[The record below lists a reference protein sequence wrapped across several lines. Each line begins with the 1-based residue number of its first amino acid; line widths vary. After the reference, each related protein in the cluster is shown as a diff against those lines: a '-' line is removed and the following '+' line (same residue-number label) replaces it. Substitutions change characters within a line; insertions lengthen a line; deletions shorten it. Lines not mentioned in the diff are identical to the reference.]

1 MASHLQK
8 NDDKVFRK
16 KFGSQIEDTERSKK
30 KTLEVF
36 LPALSKNPF
45 RTVPQQ
51 IKTTRTVEGDLITWT
66 NRFVETKA
74 KPHRTYSSTENFL
87 SPILISDWLIFFYG
101 SLILCQKGNE
111 NDKNNEEKE
120 QKEEKKKKKKGVA

>member
-8 NDDKVFRK
+8 NDDKVFGK

-51 IKTTRTVEGDLITWT
+51 IETTRTVEGDLITRKT
-66 NRFVETKA
+66 GSSRQKQSLTEHKVQ
-74 KPHRTYSSTENFL
+74 RTISYHQFL
-87 SPILISDWLIFFYG
+87 FLIG
-101 SLILCQKGNE
+101 
-111 NDKNNEEKE
+111 
-120 QKEEKKKKKKGVA
+120 

>member
-8 NDDKVFRK
+8 NDDKVLGK

-51 IKTTRTVEGDLITWT
+51 IKTTRTVEGDLIT
-66 NRFVETKA
+66 
-74 KPHRTYSSTENFL
+74 
-87 SPILISDWLIFFYG
+87 
-101 SLILCQKGNE
+101 
-111 NDKNNEEKE
+111 
-120 QKEEKKKKKKGVA
+120 